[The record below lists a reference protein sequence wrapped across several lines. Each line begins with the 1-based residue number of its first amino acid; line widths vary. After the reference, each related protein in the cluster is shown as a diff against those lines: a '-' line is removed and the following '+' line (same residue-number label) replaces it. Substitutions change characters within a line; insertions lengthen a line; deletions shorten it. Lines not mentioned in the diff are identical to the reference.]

1 MVLIVEDSSGVG
13 GAEGCHLFFA
23 ACKGSQR
30 KVFYPAPPTTDTC
43 FTVEMLL
50 KFAFMFFL
58 IFCFFQF
65 PVLQDNLEVYLGLQQ
80 VIVTSG
86 SGKLSFIF

>member
-50 KFAFMFFL
+50 KFAFMFF
-58 IFCFFQF
+58 
-65 PVLQDNLEVYLGLQQ
+65 
-80 VIVTSG
+80 
-86 SGKLSFIF
+86 